1 MKYLKTFKTHE
12 DYTNF
17 LIEDFLQG
25 GGDFPQVAL
34 CLDKDHKNYN
44 WSNPLDKNKA
54 IVYTT
59 TDKKA
64 LKLHTEDIA
73 DTELIANVFIEEEG
87 QGYLFFKERPTAL
100 KEGCFANGTWT
111 MNPDDEWVL
120 YEEEPN
126 LETMT
131 LLEEFKEIPAFAF
144 AQQTNLSLLLLADD
158 RTVSIE
164 TFGDCAFYN
173 CANASFDF
181 RTTDLKITSIGDFSF
196 YGCKGIH
203 GMGVNPDYFGDNV
216 KTIGKQAFAESGLYQ
231 IQTDKITSLGEG
243 AFYCA
248 DNFMNGALF
257 EDGYV
262 IQCDIP
268 DACFEHCPIG
278 LEILFY
284 GNKIGNNAFYD
295 TPVTLYALS
304 ESVITIEGEDTLNHL
319 QTLYVPSAL
328 LDAYKTV
335 YFKYAYLIK
344 ENPYEGLTMEEIT
357 ERRSAADDS
366 STTEAPSA

>member
-1 MKYLKTFKTHE
+1 M
-12 DYTNF
+12 
-17 LIEDFLQG
+17 
-25 GGDFPQVAL
+25 
-34 CLDKDHKNYN
+34 
-44 WSNPLDKNKA
+44 DKNKA

-59 TDKKA
+59 ADNKA

-126 LETMT
+126 LATMT

-144 AQQTNLSLLLLADD
+144 AQQTNLSLLVLADD

-173 CANASFDF
+173 CAQASFDF
-181 RTTDLKITSIGDFSF
+181 RTTEIKITSIGDFSF
-196 YGCKGIH
+196 YGCRGIR

-243 AFYCA
+243 AFCFA
-248 DNFMNGALF
+248 DNFMNGTLF

-268 DACFEHCPIG
+268 SSCFEHCSMC
-278 LEILFY
+278 LKILFY

-295 TPVTLYALS
+295 TPVMLYVCS
-304 ESVITIEGEDTLNHL
+304 ESVIDIEGEDTLNKL
-319 QTLYVPSAL
+319 TTLYVPSTL
-328 LDAYKTV
+328 LGSYKTV
-335 YFKYAYLIK
+335 YSKYANLI
-344 ENPYEGLTMEEIT
+344 ETNPYEGLTMEEIT
-357 ERRSAADDS
+357 ERRSVADDS